1 MSRMILSRCAARTA
15 LSALALSLV
24 APAIAQTV
32 AITGGTVAI
41 GDGSAPI
48 PNGTVVIQN
57 GRIVAAGAGVA
68 VPPGAQTVDAT
79 GKWVTPGLVA
89 GFSRVGL
96 MEVPGVEET
105 NDAEA
110 DKSPYSAA
118 IDIAPAIN
126 ADVSAIAV
134 SRAGGITRA
143 VVSPG
148 VGKGIF
154 AGQGAI
160 IDLGADMQPVM
171 KARAFQFVE
180 WGESGRGNGGGS
192 RASMDLTFREMLRAA
207 KRIAANPSAIDANAT
222 DGLMTRADAQALL
235 PVVNGTTPLLIHA
248 ESAHDILQ
256 ALDLRG
262 EFPALKL
269 VLVGAS
275 EGWRVAP
282 QIAAAKVPV
291 IASALNDLPASFE
304 MLAATQSNIGRMKKA
319 GVTVAIGMINDND
332 GQQARYTPQYA
343 GNLVALTKV
352 PGASGLSWGEALA
365 AITSA
370 PAEAMGMGDRFGSL
384 RAGRVGDVVMW
395 DGDPLELTSTPV
407 GIWIDGV
414 QQPLES
420 RQTRL
425 RDRYRSLAPASLP
438 PAYQR

>member
-1 MSRMILSRCAARTA
+1 MSRMTLSRCAALTA

-24 APAIAQTV
+24 SPAIAQTV

-68 VPPGAQTVDAT
+68 VPAGAQTVDAT

-207 KRIAANPSAIDANAT
+207 KRIAANPTAIDANAT

-352 PGASGLSWGEALA
+352 PGASGLNWGEALA

-384 RAGRVGDVVMW
+384 RAGRVGDVVLW

>member
-1 MSRMILSRCAARTA
+1 MSRMILSRFAARTA
-15 LSALALSLV
+15 LAVLALSLV
-24 APAIAQTV
+24 SPAIAQTV

-68 VPPGAQTVDAT
+68 VPAGAQTIDAT

-207 KRIAANPSAIDANAT
+207 KQIAANPTAIDANAT

-343 GNLVALTKV
+343 GNLVALTEV

>member
-1 MSRMILSRCAARTA
+1 MILSRFAARTA
-15 LSALALSLV
+15 LSVLALSLA

-384 RAGRVGDVVMW
+384 RAGRVGDVVLW

>member
-1 MSRMILSRCAARTA
+1 MSRMTLSRCVARTA

-68 VPPGAQTVDAT
+68 VPAGAQTVDAT

-126 ADVSAIAV
+126 ADVSAIAF

-207 KRIAANPSAIDANAT
+207 KRIAANPTAIDANAT

-352 PGASGLSWGEALA
+352 PGASGLNWGEALA

-384 RAGRVGDVVMW
+384 RAGRVGDVVLW

>member
-1 MSRMILSRCAARTA
+1 MSRMILSRFAARTA
-15 LSALALSLV
+15 LAVLALSLV
-24 APAIAQTV
+24 SPAIAQTV

-68 VPPGAQTVDAT
+68 VPAGAQTIDAT

-148 VGKGIF
+148 VGKSIF

-207 KRIAANPSAIDANAT
+207 KRIAANPAAIDANAT

-262 EFPALKL
+262 EFPTLKL

-352 PGASGLSWGEALA
+352 PGASGLNWGEALA

-384 RAGRVGDVVMW
+384 RAGRAGDVVLW

-407 GIWIDGV
+407 GVWIDGV